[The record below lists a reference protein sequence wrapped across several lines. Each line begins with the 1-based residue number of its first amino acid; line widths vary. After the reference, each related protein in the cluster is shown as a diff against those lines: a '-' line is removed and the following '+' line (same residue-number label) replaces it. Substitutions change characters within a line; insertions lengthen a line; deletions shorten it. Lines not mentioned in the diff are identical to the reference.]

1 MATARD
7 ITAREIAARGIA
19 ARRVWPV
26 MAAALAGLG
35 AMTATAGCGGA
46 RVTPEEYASS
56 TPSLPWKACEETASS
71 SGFECATLQV
81 PLDYAKPE
89 GKKIGIALVRLRATD
104 QNRRIGSLV
113 FNFGGPGGSG
123 VTTLIN
129 AAHAFSTLNSRY
141 DLVGFDP
148 RGVERS
154 SGIRCLSGP
163 QMDQYMSREPSE
175 SVATETKLV
184 AGFAQACERNAG
196 WILPY
201 VGTVNA
207 ARDMESLRAALG
219 EQRLNYLGFSYG
231 THLGAVYATQN
242 PKKVGRMVLDS
253 AVDPSVSMLD
263 MAKTQALGFQKAY
276 EDYLADCTRTRTSC
290 PIGADRAAANATVLK
305 LLRDLRRTPGKV
317 GSRTVTEDL
326 ARAGITQAL
335 YSKLSWPL
343 LTEALDEGR
352 KGKLDGLL
360 ALADQYAGRQPDG
373 SYSTLQFS
381 LPAVLCAD
389 TTDRPSVAQGED
401 LARRLEK
408 LTPVFAETAIS
419 AGSCSVWP
427 VPGEDTNK
435 RIDATGSNPILV
447 VGVTNDPA
455 TPYQW
460 APRLAAQLRTAV
472 LLTLNGEGHGAYG
485 QHQCIDDK
493 VNAYL
498 LEGTVPAKGTHCG

>member
-1 MATARD
+1 MSGAVP
-7 ITAREIAARGIA
+7 
-19 ARRVWPV
+19 RRVWPAV
-26 MAAALAGLG
+26 TATIAGLG
-35 AMTATAGCGGA
+35 ALVVATTGCGGA
-46 RVTPEEYASS
+46 RVTPDEYASGE
-56 TPSLPWKACEETASS
+56 PSLAWKPCEETASS
-71 SGFECATLQV
+71 SGFECATLKV
-81 PLDYAKPE
+81 PLDYTKPE
-89 GKKIGIALVRLRATD
+89 GRKIGIALVRLKATD
-104 QNRRIGSLV
+104 PSRRIGSLV

-129 AAHAFSTLNSRY
+129 AAQAFSTLGRRY
-141 DLVGFDP
+141 DLVSFDP
-148 RGVERS
+148 RGVDRS
-154 SGIRCLSGP
+154 SGIHCLTAP
-163 QMDQYMSREPSE
+163 QMDRYMAREPSE
-175 SVATETKLV
+175 SVTAETRLV
-184 AGFAQACERNAG
+184 TDFAEGCERNAG

-219 EQRLNYLGFSYG
+219 EPRLNYLGFSYG

-253 AVDPSVSMLD
+253 TVDPSVSMLD
-263 MAKTQALGFQKAY
+263 VAKTQALGFQKAY
-276 EDYLADCTRTRTSC
+276 DDYLADCTKTRTSC
-290 PIGADRAAANATVLK
+290 PLGADRAAADATVRS
-305 LLRDLRRTPGKV
+305 LLDTLARTPGKV
-317 GSRTVTEDL
+317 GTRTVTEDI

-335 YSKLSWPL
+335 YSKLTWPL
-343 LTEALDEGR
+343 LTESIDEGR

-373 SYSTLQFS
+373 TYSSLQFA

-389 TTDRPSVAQGED
+389 TTDRPSVAQAED
-401 LARRLEK
+401 LARRLAK
-408 LTPVFAETAIS
+408 QSPIFGPTAIS

-427 VPGEDTNK
+427 VPGEDSNK
-435 RIDATGSNPILV
+435 RINATGSGPIVV

-485 QHQCIDDK
+485 QSQCIDGA

-498 LEGTVPAKGTHCG
+498 LEGKVPAGGTRCG

>member
-1 MATARD
+1 MAATRVM
-7 ITAREIAARGIA
+7 AARVMA

-26 MAAALAGLG
+26 MAAAVAGLG
-35 AMTATAGCGGA
+35 AMTAATGCGGA

-56 TPSLPWKACEETASS
+56 TPSLSWKACEETVSS

-104 QNRRIGSLV
+104 QSRRLGSLV

-123 VTTLIN
+123 ITTLIN

-141 DLVGFDP
+141 DLVSFDP

-154 SGIRCLSGP
+154 SGVRCLNTP

-175 SVATETKLV
+175 DVATETKLV
-184 AGFAQACERNAG
+184 KGFAQACERNAG

-219 EQRLNYLGFSYG
+219 DPRLNFFGFSYG
-231 THLGAVYATQN
+231 THLGAVYATQY

-253 AVDPSVSMLD
+253 AVDPSISMLD

-276 EDYLADCTRTRTSC
+276 EDYLADCAKTRTSC
-290 PIGADRAAANATVLK
+290 PLGADAAAANATVLK
-305 LLRDLRRTPGKV
+305 LLDTLARTPGKV
-317 GSRTVTEDL
+317 GSRTVTDDV
-326 ARAGITQAL
+326 ARVGITQAL
-335 YSKLSWPL
+335 YSKLTWPL

-360 ALADQYAGRQPDG
+360 ALADQYGGRQPNG
-373 SYSTLQFS
+373 TYSTLQFS
-381 LPAVLCAD
+381 LPAVLCVD
-389 TTDRPSVAQGED
+389 STDRPSVAQAEE
-401 LARRLEK
+401 LARRLRK
-408 LTPVFAETAIS
+408 RSPIFAPTAIS

-427 VPGEDTNK
+427 VRGDDAA
-435 RIDATGSNPILV
+435 RHVDATGSGPILV

-460 APRLAAQLRTAV
+460 APRLADQLRTGV

-485 QHQCIDDK
+485 QNQCIDDK
-493 VNAYL
+493 VDAYL
-498 LEGTVPAKGTHCG
+498 LEGTVPAKGTRCG

>member
-1 MATARD
+1 
-7 ITAREIAARGIA
+7 
-19 ARRVWPV
+19 
-26 MAAALAGLG
+26 MAATVAGLG
-35 AMTATAGCGGA
+35 AMAATAGCGGA
-46 RVTPEEYASS
+46 RVAPEEYASA
-56 TPSLPWKACEETASS
+56 TPSPSWKACEETASS

-89 GKKIGIALVRLRATD
+89 GKKIDIALIRLRATD
-104 QNRRIGSLV
+104 KSRRIGSLV

-123 VTTLIN
+123 VTTLMN
-129 AAHAFSTLNSRY
+129 AAHAFSTLNTRY

-175 SVATETKLV
+175 NAAAETKLV
-184 AGFAQACERNAG
+184 TGFAQGCERNAG

-207 ARDMESLRAALG
+207 ARDMETLRAALG
-219 EQRLNYLGFSYG
+219 DPRLNYFGFSYG
-231 THLGAVYATQN
+231 THLGAVYATQF

-253 AVDPSVSMLD
+253 AVDPSIGMLE

-276 EDYLADCTRTRTSC
+276 EDYLADCAKTRTSC
-290 PIGADRAAANATVLK
+290 PLGADPAAANATVLQ
-305 LLRDLRRTPGKV
+305 LLDTLSRTPGKV
-317 GSRTVTEDL
+317 GSRTVTEDV

-335 YSKLSWPL
+335 YSKLTWPL
-343 LTEALDEGR
+343 LTEALDEAR

-373 SYSTLQFS
+373 TYSTLQFS
-381 LPAVLCAD
+381 LPSVLCVD
-389 TTDRPSVAQGED
+389 STDRPSVAQAEE

-408 LTPVFAETAIS
+408 RTPIFASTAIS

-427 VPGEDTNK
+427 VRGDDAA
-435 RIDATGSNPILV
+435 RHVDATGSDPILV

-460 APRLAAQLRTAV
+460 APRLAEQLRTGV

-485 QHQCIDDK
+485 QSRCIDDK
-493 VNAYL
+493 VDAFL
-498 LEGTVPAKGTHCG
+498 LEGKVPANGTRCD

>member
-1 MATARD
+1 MTAP
-7 ITAREIAARGIA
+7 
-19 ARRVWPV
+19 RRFWPAL
-26 MAAALAGLG
+26 AAAVAGFG
-35 AMTATAGCGGA
+35 AMAATAGCGGA
-46 RVTPEEYASS
+46 KVTPDDYASGM
-56 TPSLPWKACEETASS
+56 PSLSWKACGETASS

-89 GKKIGIALVRLRATD
+89 SRKIGIALVRLPATD
-104 QNRRIGSLV
+104 KNRRIGSLV

-129 AAHAFSTLNSRY
+129 AAHAFSTLNTRY
-141 DLVGFDP
+141 DLVSFDP

-175 SVATETKLV
+175 NAGAETKLITE
-184 AGFAQACERNAG
+184 FAQGCERKAG

-207 ARDMESLRAALG
+207 ARDMEALRSALG
-219 EQRLNYLGFSYG
+219 DPRLNFFGFSYG
-231 THLGAVYATQN
+231 THLGAVYATQY

-253 AVDPSVSMLD
+253 AVDPSVTMLD

-276 EDYLADCTRTRTSC
+276 EDYLADCTKTRTSC
-290 PIGADRAAANATVLK
+290 PLGADTAAANATVLR
-305 LLRDLRRTPGKV
+305 LLDTLARTPGKV
-317 GSRTVTEDL
+317 GSRTVTEDV
-326 ARAGITQAL
+326 ARAAITQAL
-335 YSKLSWPL
+335 YSKLTWPL
-343 LTEALDEGR
+343 LTEALDEAR
-352 KGKLDGLL
+352 KGKFDGLL

-373 SYSTLQFS
+373 TYSTLQFS
-381 LPAVLCAD
+381 LPSVLCVD
-389 TTDRPSVAQGED
+389 STDRPSVAQAEE
-401 LARRLEK
+401 LARRLK
-408 LTPVFAETAIS
+408 KRSPIFAPTAIS

-427 VPGEDTNK
+427 VRGDDAA
-435 RIDATGSNPILV
+435 RHVDATGSDPILV

-460 APRLAAQLRTAV
+460 APRLAKQLRTGV

-485 QHQCIDDK
+485 QSQCIDDK
-493 VNAYL
+493 VNAFL
-498 LEGTVPAKGTHCG
+498 LEGKVPANGTRCG